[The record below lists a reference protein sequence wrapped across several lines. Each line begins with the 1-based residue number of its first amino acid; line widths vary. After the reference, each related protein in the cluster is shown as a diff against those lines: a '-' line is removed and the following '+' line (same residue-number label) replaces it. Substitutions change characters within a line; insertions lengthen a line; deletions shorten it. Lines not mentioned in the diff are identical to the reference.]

1 MNRRNFIRLGLPA
14 TGAALL
20 APSMLAKAMAD
31 IHRQFTGQADFDR
44 YDVLI
49 NGGGLRGYFLA
60 LQAAKSGKRVLLVE
74 KRSSLG
80 YELTAK
86 GRFWLGTDGL
96 ENLPE
101 DIGSLLWSAGESSEV
116 HTTEGAGP
124 GKGVFGN
131 ELALMAGTLK
141 KGLLA
146 NVLAQKVDTLLMTDV
161 CGLFTEKGN
170 VQGAL
175 LACKHGLFGVKCR
188 HFIDASEH
196 VFFSRR
202 LLGQNPL
209 PASATF
215 VLEIWKA
222 TSSQKKSVP
231 VSPSLGVLGDEV
243 KIHRGKHANHQV
255 FLEFSFKAEGLDL
268 DTVEHR
274 AREVATSLGKAL
286 PTIDPM
292 FAEAEITQFAWET
305 SVTLQD
311 QTLPQ
316 PKLSGHHVVSDTSF
330 PLDCS
335 QLLAMR
341 KEAERLVTSLGGS
354 THSLAEFA
362 ELTIVGA
369 TIPVQRITLAEVDE
383 PGLAIPLKRCTVD
396 AELIAARQDCQ
407 VLVAGGGTAGAMAAI
422 GAVSKGANTIVADFF
437 QDLGGTKTMCGVMGY
452 YHGYR
457 SQPYFKQQDE
467 AANRLAVEAHMTKR
481 LGRMSYLLQ
490 QVRQGEGQFFGSTI
504 LCGAVAS
511 ENDVRGGLVCRRGML
526 EAIYADVSI
535 DATGDGDLA
544 AFAGAAFD
552 HGDAR
557 TGKTQNYSQWD
568 IRGAGKMPSN
578 TNRDYD
584 IIDNTRIAE
593 VQRGLFISHYEA
605 HCYDFYPMLAV
616 RESRR
621 TKGEYELNVIDA
633 IEGTHFSDIIC
644 LASSDFD
651 PHYVGLSDYT
661 RCGFLLP
668 HSIDIVVE
676 IPYRSILPKGLNG
689 LLLSGRGFSQTQE
702 AYQFTRMTSDL
713 IVLGYLTGQIAAALS
728 FSGTKAK
735 DFDISPLQQEW
746 AALGY
751 YPEGH
756 LSKQAGNKIGTPGE
770 AERRV
775 KALSQ
780 GKREYLYECIKLPKQ
795 QAVPLLT
802 ASFQTATDAPTQL
815 LIAQALAW
823 FGDQTGSDV
832 ILQDLNNLYAQ
843 EREKGY
849 PADFVDNYDLIR
861 GREHNVLEG
870 FFWRINQHIAL
881 LARSRYEGAKPTI
894 RMILENTTS
903 GGPMMKRES
912 DYYDERI
919 DLKLVPFHN
928 RILNLS
934 YFIERLPDA
943 QFIAGLDDLLQDPH
957 VGGYRTSEY
966 EKIRWRVYGGDLEL
980 HIAAA
985 LARSGGKRG
994 YELLADYLQDLHHTF
1009 KSFAASELKTLT
1021 GKQLGY
1027 DAAAW
1032 VRTIESLAYPRS
1044 IVALNS

>member
-1 MNRRNFIRLGLPA
+1 MNRRNFLKLGVPA
-14 TGAALL
+14 TGAAIL
-20 APSMLAKAMAD
+20 APSIIAKAMSD
-31 IHRQFTGQADFDR
+31 IQRQFIGQADFET
-44 YDVLI
+44 YDILI
-49 NGGGLRGYFLA
+49 NGGGFRGYFAA

-86 GRFWLGTDGL
+86 SRFWLGTKGI
-96 ENLPE
+96 EGLPE
-101 DIGSLLWSAGESSEV
+101 DISDLLWSAMESPEV
-116 HTTEGAGP
+116 HATDGSGAS
-124 GKGVFGN
+124 KGIFGD
-131 ELALMAGTLK
+131 ELSLMAGTLK
-141 KGLLA
+141 KSLLA
-146 NVLAQKVDTLLMTDV
+146 NILAHKVDTLLMTDV
-161 CGLFTEKGN
+161 CGLFTGKGN

-175 LACKHGLFGVKCR
+175 LACKHGLFAVKCR
-188 HFIDASEH
+188 HFIDASED
-196 VFFSRR
+196 VFFSRK

-222 TSSQKKSVP
+222 TSSEKKSVP
-231 VSPSLGVLGDEV
+231 VSSSLGVLGNEV

-255 FLEFSFKAEGLDL
+255 FLEFSFDAKGLDS

-274 AREVATSLGKAL
+274 AREVATALGKAL

-292 FAEAEITQFAWET
+292 FAKAEITQFAWET
-305 SVTLQD
+305 SVVLQD
-311 QTLPQ
+311 RAQPQ
-316 PKLSGHHVVSDTSF
+316 PKLSGHHIVGDTQAPS
-330 PLDCS
+330 DCS
-335 QLLAMR
+335 QLLAIR
-341 KEAERLVTSLGGS
+341 EKAEGLVASLGGS
-354 THSLAEFA
+354 THSPSAFA
-362 ELTIVGA
+362 ELVIVGA
-369 TIPVQRITLAEVDE
+369 TIPTQHVTLAEVDE
-383 PGLAIPLKRCTVD
+383 PGLAIPLKRCTFD
-396 AELIAARQDCQ
+396 TGLIATRQDCQ
-407 VLVAGGGTAGAMAAI
+407 VFVAGGGTAGAMAAI
-422 GAVSKGANTIVADFF
+422 GATSKGANTIVADFF

-457 SQPYFKQQDE
+457 NQPYFKQQDE
-467 AANRLAVEAHMTKR
+467 EANRLAVEAHMTKR

-490 QVRQGEGQFFGSTI
+490 QVRQGDGQFFGSTI
-504 LCGAVAS
+504 LCGAIAS
-511 ENDVRGGLVCRRGML
+511 ENNVKGGLVCRQGTL

-544 AFAGAAFD
+544 TFAGAAFD

-568 IRGAGKMPSN
+568 IRGAGKVPSS
-578 TNRDYD
+578 TSRDYD

-633 IEGTHFSDIIC
+633 IEGTHFPDVVC

-676 IPYRSILPKGLNG
+676 IPYRSIVPKGLNG

-713 IVLGYLTGQIAAALS
+713 IVLGYLTGQIAATLS
-728 FSGTKAK
+728 FNGTRAK

-751 YPEGH
+751 YPEGY
-756 LSKQAGNKIGTPGE
+756 LSKQTGNKIEAPGE

-775 KALSQ
+775 NALSQ
-780 GKREYLYECIKLPKQ
+780 GKREYLYACIKLPKQ
-795 QAVPLLT
+795 QAVPLLKE
-802 ASFQTATDAPTQL
+802 SFQTASDAQTQL

-823 FGDQTGSDV
+823 FGDQTGSNV
-832 ILQDLNNLYAQ
+832 ILRDLNNLYVQ

-870 FFWRINQHIAL
+870 LFWRINQHIAL
-881 LARSRYEGAKPTI
+881 LARSGYEGAKSTI
-894 RMILENTTS
+894 RTILENTTS

-912 DYYDERI
+912 EYFDGRI

-934 YFIERLPDA
+934 YFIERLPDT
-943 QFIAGLDDLLQDPH
+943 QFIVGLEKLLQDPH

-966 EKIRWRVYGGDLEL
+966 EKVRWRVYGGDLEL

-994 YELLADYLQDLHHTF
+994 YELLADYLHDLHHTF
-1009 KSFAASELKTLT
+1009 KSFAVSELKTLT
-1021 GKQLGY
+1021 GKQHGY
-1027 DAAAW
+1027 DVAAW
-1032 VRTIESLAYPRS
+1032 GQAIKSLDYPRS
-1044 IVALNS
+1044 VVALNS